1 MAAAESVA
9 AGVTAPAKINLYLHV
24 TGRRPDGYHELDS
37 LVAFAGVGDR
47 VAVSPADALSLDLTG
62 PFAEALAADPDNL
75 VLRAAR
81 LLARAGGIEPRAA
94 IALEKNLPVAAG
106 LGGGS
111 ADAAAAL
118 RALARLW
125 NLAIAADDVAA
136 LALELG
142 ADVPVCLAGRA
153 AFVGGIGEDLAPPP
167 RLPPAHIV
175 LVNPGVAL
183 STATVFGELGD
194 VFTGPGRFAEA
205 PADAASLAR
214 ALAALSN
221 DLEAPARRLC
231 PEVDQA
237 LAALAAEPG
246 CLLARMSGSG
256 ATCFGLFA
264 NAGHGAAAAGR
275 IGAVHSGWWVA
286 PAPLLYDPV
295 ANG

>member
-9 AGVTAPAKINLYLHV
+9 AGVTAPGKINLYLHV

>member
-9 AGVTAPAKINLYLHV
+9 AGVTAPGKINLYLHV

-183 STATVFGELGD
+183 STATVFGELGG